1 MDTGLSVTA
10 HVEAQVRSA
19 IRCRGIDPMREPEVV
34 HEIIAECIGDVLAT
48 DSSSQLHSLADLGV
62 VAQEVHHAVAG
73 FGPLQQFFDD
83 PTVEELWINE
93 PGRVFIARE
102 GRSELTTVVLT
113 DSDVRD
119 LVERMLRAS
128 GRRLDLSNPFVDAML
143 PDGSRLHVVIPD
155 ITRAH
160 WAINVR
166 RFVVAARHVHDLVAK
181 GTLNMQA
188 ADFLEAAVISGLNI
202 LVAGGTQAG
211 KTTFLNALL
220 GCVPSSERIVSCEE
234 VFEIRLSHP
243 DWVPM
248 QTRDASLES
257 TGEVPLR
264 RLVREALRMRPT
276 RLVVGEVRQ
285 AEALDLLVA
294 MNSGMPSMA
303 TLHANSGREAVTKL
317 CTLPLLA
324 GQNISGDFVVPT
336 VAGCV
341 DIVVHLA
348 TDHEGARRVREII
361 ALPGRVENGVV
372 EVADVFVDRGTGLER
387 AGGFPPHPERFA
399 RRGFDLAK
407 LLEPA
412 VDFAAARGRAA

>member
-1 MDTGLSVTA
+1 METGASVTA
-10 HVEAQVRSA
+10 HIEAQVRAA
-19 IRCRGIDPMREPEVV
+19 IRRLGIDPMRDPEGIREVISGCLADYLARSTPADSSPMVDPEV
-34 HEIIAECIGDVLAT
+34 IA
-48 DSSSQLHSLADLGV
+48 Q
-62 VAQEVHHAVAG
+62 QVHHAVAG

-93 PGRVFIARE
+93 PGRVFIARD

-113 DSDVRD
+113 DSEVRD
-119 LVERMLRAS
+119 LVERMLRVS

-143 PDGSRLHVVIPD
+143 PDGSRLHVAIPD
-155 ITRAH
+155 ITRTH
-160 WAINVR
+160 WAINIR

-188 ADFLEAAVISGLNI
+188 ADFLEAAVISGLNVV
-202 LVAGGTQAG
+202 VAGGTQAG

-220 GCVPSSERIVSCEE
+220 GCVPSNERIVSCEE
-234 VFEIRLSHP
+234 VFEIKLSHP

-248 QTRDASLES
+248 QTRDASLEG

-303 TLHANSGREAVTKL
+303 TLHANSGREAIIKL

-348 TDHEGARRVREII
+348 TDHAGARRVREII

-372 EVADVFVDRGTGLER
+372 EIADIFVDLGTGLQR
-387 AGGFPPHPERFA
+387 AGGYPPHPERFA
-399 RRGFDLAK
+399 RRGFDLTS
-407 LLEPA
+407 LLESP
-412 VDFAAARGRAA
+412 VDLAAARGRAA